1 MRKNKTEVPMVP
13 CDEVIER
20 EGDTAIFSAELTQ
33 DTNIMFTPDKFL
45 CPDSG
50 FEMRV
55 GGNFHQ

>member
-1 MRKNKTEVPMVP
+1 MVP